1 MKKKVIKLN
10 EKELETLVRKIIKE
24 DNGDW
29 SEDEEEEYR
38 SNDPDQLSMDFNPE
52 VVNELVDDSKEMRDM
67 FIEDLPYIA
76 ETMIDKAY
84 ESYWDDVNYRT
95 RNLEKLGEKIKKIN
109 PHHPELEEIE
119 KWISDMNDPESLISV
134 KINTI

>member
-95 RNLEKLGEKIKKIN
+95 RNLEKVGEKIKKIN